1 MFAALRKHLSPA
13 TGVAF
18 AALIFAMTGGAFA
31 MNPHGGG
38 SDPRATA
45 SNTHATAST
54 AYATASTTYAIAAKS
69 RAKSKAGPRGPA
81 GPAGKTGAPGPAGV
95 NGATGPAGPAGP
107 TGPSG
112 AQGPQGPAGPEGKP
126 GAAGATGPKGEPWPV
141 GSLPKGATEMGE
153 WSISQH
159 VVEPGEEVDYE
170 PISFAVPLAAGLP
183 ESGVHFIAP
192 GGTVPPGCGGTPTAP
207 VAASG
212 NLCVFAQAIIGKYKE
227 ESPIV
232 GVASQAGTDRSGAL
246 IDFFPDEAGEFVAYG
261 TWAVTG

>member
-13 TGVAF
+13 TAMAF
-18 AALIFAMTGGAFA
+18 VALIFAMTGGALA
-31 MNPHGGG
+31 MSPHSGG
-38 SDPRATA
+38 SDLRATA
-45 SNTHATAST
+45 SNTHP
-54 AYATASTTYAIAAKS
+54 TASTTLATAAKS

-81 GPAGKTGAPGPAGV
+81 GPAGKTGTPGSAGA
-95 NGATGPAGPAGP
+95 NGATGPTGPAGP

-112 AQGPQGPAGPEGKP
+112 APGPQGPTGLEGKP
-126 GAAGATGPKGEPWPV
+126 GATGATGPKGEPWPV

-159 VVEPGEEVDYE
+159 ITEPGEEVAFAS
-170 PISFAVPLAAGLP
+170 ISFAVPLAAGLP

-192 GGTVPPGCGGTPTAP
+192 GGTVPPGCGGTSTAP

-212 NLCVFAQAIIGKYKE
+212 NLCVFAEAIIGKTKE
-227 ESPIV
+227 QSPIV
-232 GVASQAGTDRSGAL
+232 GVASQSGTDRSGAL
-246 IDFFPDEAGEFVAYG
+246 LDFFPEEAGEFIAYG